1 MGKYEDM
8 LIEHDYIEV
17 IECDKLPNDLCGL
30 WLGDMILI
38 NRNLPITS
46 KLETLAEELA
56 HNQLTYGN
64 IVDQSNFNH
73 RKFEGYA
80 RRLAY
85 EKLAPLK
92 DIVKAFLQG
101 IHNLYELANFF
112 EVTESFVLQSI
123 EHYKRK
129 FGHSTRCGKYVITF
143 EPLRVYKLHKID

>member
-8 LIEHDYIEV
+8 LIENDYIEV
-17 IECDKLPNDLCGL
+17 IECDKLPNDLYGL

-56 HNQLTYGN
+56 HNELTYGN

-85 EKLAPLK
+85 EKLVPLK
-92 DIVKAFLQG
+92 DIIKAFLQG

-123 EHYKRK
+123 THYKQK
-129 FGHSTRCGKYVITF
+129 YGYSTRYGKYVIQF

>member
-17 IECDKLPNDLCGL
+17 IECDNLPKRLSGL

-56 HNQLTYGN
+56 HNELTYGN

-85 EKLAPLK
+85 EKLVPLK

-101 IHNLYELANFF
+101 IHNLYELADFF
-112 EVTESFVLQSI
+112 EVTEQFIKDCLK
-123 EHYKRK
+123 HYKMK
-129 FGHSTRCGKYVITF
+129 HGNKVKHDNYLITF
-143 EPLRVYKLHKID
+143 EPLNVKEI